1 MAYITCPQCRKKI
14 RVEAPGHSPEPARP
28 ECRRKASEAVTAE
41 GFERFEPGTRTAL
54 LYCPDKDAGQQL
66 ESVLKN
72 MDYKIRAAKSA
83 EDLIIR
89 FKYHIY
95 DLVFLYQKG
104 PDIDDRLK
112 EILDAI
118 NQLEMDIRRR
128 ILVIYIHLAGNR
140 FDTLQAFFLSA
151 DLAITPLDIP
161 KLPEIISDAMKSKSA
176 IYSAFYDTRTSL
188 QDDAL

>member
-1 MAYITCPQCRKKI
+1 
-14 RVEAPGHSPEPARP
+14 
-28 ECRRKASEAVTAE
+28 
-41 GFERFEPGTRTAL
+41 
-54 LYCPDKDAGQQL
+54 
-66 ESVLKN
+66 